1 MRFEAT
7 QVDALVRARQAHP
20 DLAVLVDDAERLTDP
35 ALEAVLREI
44 VRLVDTDGGLV
55 VVASTTQ
62 EATRNPRSL
71 ATQVAGESVGIL
83 LGPVAPGEEAVFGL
97 RGTLWAENHPGR
109 GHLIQGGRAIPIQVA
124 THELPAG

>member
-1 MRFEAT
+1 
-7 QVDALVRARQAHP
+7 
-20 DLAVLVDDAERLTDP
+20 
-35 ALEAVLREI
+35 VLREI

-97 RGTLWAENHPGR
+97 RGTLWAEIHPGR

>member
-1 MRFEAT
+1 MPAN
-7 QVDALVRARQAHP
+7 VRKSHCAP
-20 DLAVLVDDAERLTDP
+20 SVDDAERLTDP

-62 EATRNPRSL
+62 EAARNPRSL
-71 ATQVAGESVGIL
+71 ANLVAGESVGIL
-83 LGPVAPGEEAVFGL
+83 LGPVAPGEEAVCGL
-97 RGTLWAENHPGR
+97 RGTLLAENQPGR